1 MEVSHEPLN
10 LESFDD
16 SVSPA
21 DDLFGHVNGA
31 WAKSVTIPEDKS
43 SWGSFHELREAS
55 EAAVRE
61 IITRFASG
69 EAADADA
76 QRIAD
81 LFSSFM
87 DTEAIANAGLA
98 PLQPLLARI
107 DAISSI
113 EELANYWGWAA
124 RHGVGGIFDFD
135 NDSDPGDPSRYLMFV
150 GQSGIAL
157 PDEEYYRAEEHAETL
172 AAYRVHVARMLE
184 LAGLADP
191 QAQATAAID
200 LETRIAACHWDK
212 VRTRDMVEMY
222 HPQTWDEFVA
232 DTPTLAWD
240 QFLAGAE
247 LPREAV
253 AELVNAQHTYGPEV
267 AKLVTVESLDAW
279 RALSRWHLIDAL
291 APYLTDELVEQ
302 NFDFY
307 CRTLQGIPTLRERWK
322 RGVSL
327 VEGVLGEAVGRA
339 YVADH
344 FTAPTKARADELVAN
359 LLEAYRASI
368 STLEWMTDAT
378 RAEALDKLAKFTP
391 KIGYPAK
398 WRDYSALEIRPDD
411 LIGNVLRADS
421 FAFDHMITQL
431 SGPIDPDEWLMYP
444 QTVNAYYHP
453 LRNEIVF
460 PAAILQPPFFDPEA
474 DDAVNYGAIGA
485 VIGHEIGHGFDD
497 QGSTCDGDG
506 RLRNWWTDAD
516 REAFEDRTKAL
527 VAQYSALSPAAAPD
541 VRINGELTLGENI
554 GDLGGLAI
562 AYEAWRLATGG
573 VDPEPVNGMTG
584 AQRFFYGWAQTW
596 RSLTRPEAAKERA
609 ATDPHSPDEVR
620 CNQTARNLDVFHE
633 AFGVTPDDAMWLDP
647 AERVR
652 IW

>member
-1 MEVSHEPLN
+1 M
-10 LESFDD
+10 ESFDT

-31 WAKSVTIPEDKS
+31 WARSVSIPEDKS

-55 EAAVRE
+55 EDAVRA

-69 EAADADA
+69 DTADPDA
-76 QRIAD
+76 RRIAD

-87 DTEAIANAGLA
+87 DTDAIAAVGLA
-98 PLQPLLARI
+98 PLAPLLARI
-107 DAISSI
+107 DAISSV
-113 EELANYWGWAA
+113 EELAHYWGWAA
-124 RHGVGGIFDFD
+124 RHGLGGIFDFD

-157 PDEEYYRAEEHAETL
+157 PDEEYYRAPEHADTL
-172 AAYRVHVARMLE
+172 EAYREHVARMLE
-184 LAGLADP
+184 LAGLTDP
-191 QAQATAAID
+191 QGQARAAVD

-222 HPQTWDEFVA
+222 HPQTWEQFVA

-240 QFLAGAE
+240 AFLAGAE
-247 LPREAV
+247 LPRQAV
-253 AELVNAQHTYGPEV
+253 AELVNAQHTYGPSV
-267 AKLVTVESLDAW
+267 AELVTTDSLDTW
-279 RALSRWHLIDAL
+279 RSLSRWHLIDAL
-291 APYLTDELVEQ
+291 APYLTDDLVEQ

-307 CRTLQGIPTLRERWK
+307 GRTMQGIPTIRERWK

-327 VEGVLGEAVGRA
+327 VESVLGEAVGRA
-339 YVADH
+339 YVEDN

-359 LLEAYRASI
+359 LLEAYRQSI
-368 STLEWMTDAT
+368 STLEWMTDET
-378 RAEALDKLAKFTP
+378 RAEALNKLAKFTP
-391 KIGYPAK
+391 KIGYPAT

-431 SGPIDPDEWLMYP
+431 SGPIDPDEWLMFP

-460 PAAILQPPFFDPEA
+460 PAAILQPPFFDPRA

-516 REAFEDRTKAL
+516 RAAFEDRTKAL
-527 VAQYSALSPAAAPD
+527 VAQYGALNPAAAPE
-541 VRINGELTLGENI
+541 VHLNGELTLGENI

-573 VDPEPVNGMTG
+573 IDPDPIDGMTG

-596 RSLTRPEAAKERA
+596 RSITRPEAARERA

-620 CNQTARNLDVFHE
+620 CNQTPRNLDAFHE
-633 AFGVTPDDAMWLDP
+633 AFQVTPDDAMWLAPED
-647 AERVR
+647 RVR